1 MDAKAKDIFARALRG
16 CHELEQA
23 FPGDDRLKLIVRS
36 LEQWS
41 APRANAQAQR
51 HERIALN
58 RINPRYLKP
67 LDENVANLVYAA
79 VDQARK
85 QHLIA

>member
-1 MDAKAKDIFARALRG
+1 MDSKAGDVFARALQG

-23 FPGDDRLKLIVRS
+23 YPSDDRLKLIVRS
-36 LEQWS
+36 LEQWVAPQTS
-41 APRANAQAQR
+41 ARVARVPLS
-51 HERIALN
+51 RIH
-58 RINPRYLKP
+58 PRYLKP

-85 QHLIA
+85 QQLIA

>member
-1 MDAKAKDIFARALRG
+1 MDSKAGDVFIRALEG

-23 FPGDDRLKLIVRS
+23 FPSDSRLKMIVRS
-36 LEQWS
+36 LEQWA
-41 APRANAQAQR
+41 APRTGAAGQR
-51 HERIALN
+51 PARVPLN
-58 RINPRYLKP
+58 RIHPRYLKP

-85 QHLIA
+85 QQLIT

>member
-1 MDAKAKDIFARALRG
+1 MDSNAGDIFVRALQG

-23 FPGDDRLKLIVRS
+23 FPSDDRLKLIVRS
-36 LEQWS
+36 LEQWA
-41 APRANAQAQR
+41 APRTAARVAR
-51 HERIALN
+51 VPLS

-79 VDQARK
+79 VNQARK
-85 QHLIA
+85 QQLIA